1 MVFANILQ
9 QVSDALTGLIPAP
22 FSDLIGQV
30 FAAIIGLLGNLPF

>member
-1 MVFANILQ
+1 MFLVNILQ
-9 QVSDALTGLIPAP
+9 QVSDTVMGIVPAP